1 MSIYYVLQNQTYKQE
16 RQGGYV
22 WAPQTNQGGK
32 QNAGYKM
39 MTELKQGD
47 FILHH
52 CKRKLMAISV
62 AKNDCYESNQPNEL
76 VTAEKDI
83 EWDEAGYRVDVE
95 YYDFE
100 PQLNM
105 KDLEAWLRENHIQ
118 GSAFTKFGTG
128 KEQYMCALA
137 DEHAKYILERL
148 IELQENEE
156 VLKILRLALDE
167 IANIA
172 N

>member
-22 WAPQTNQGGK
+22 WAPQTNQ
-32 QNAGYKM
+32 
-39 MTELKQGD
+39 
-47 FILHH
+47 
-52 CKRKLMAISV
+52 
-62 AKNDCYESNQPNEL
+62 NDCYESNQPHEL

-83 EWDEAGYRVDVE
+83 DWDEAGYRVDVE
-95 YYDFE
+95 YYDLN

>member
-22 WAPQTNQGGK
+22 WAPQTNQ
-32 QNAGYKM
+32 
-39 MTELKQGD
+39 
-47 FILHH
+47 
-52 CKRKLMAISV
+52 
-62 AKNDCYESNQPNEL
+62 NDCYESNQPHEL
-76 VTAEKDI
+76 VTAQKDI
-83 EWDEAGYRVDVE
+83 DWDEAGYRVDVE
-95 YYDFE
+95 YYDFN

-105 KDLEAWLRENHIQ
+105 KELEAWLRENHIQ